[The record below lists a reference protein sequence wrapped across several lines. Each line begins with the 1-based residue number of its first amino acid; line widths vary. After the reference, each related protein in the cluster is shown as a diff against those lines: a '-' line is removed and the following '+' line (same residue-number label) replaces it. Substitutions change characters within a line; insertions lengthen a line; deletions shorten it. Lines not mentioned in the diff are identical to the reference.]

1 MTFSCIKFRRK
12 FRIKFNLNTANDNS
26 ECKNCDNISITSI
39 VKNKTFLVSNNE
51 TIKPFLKVNTGI
63 AIQKEYNNNNN
74 NNNNKEGKN
83 SNNLIVIKDI
93 ERIDEE
99 NGPVISRNNKLEC
112 DNDKSEKTNEWTLND
127 SGIYDIIDAKN
138 KFKEHLYCPLNF
150 NAAVKNDLSNSQDS
164 VKPNLTEKKASLS
177 YMNVNKMT
185 DKEYYDKNSIYCDY
199 YVNEEYDEIDYNL
212 SQIHKKTN
220 DKASLDSDYSITGG
234 YNFDTFSCTTVYNFN
249 GSSTSF

>member
-12 FRIKFNLNTANDNS
+12 FRIKFNLNATNDNS

-39 VKNKTFLVSNNE
+39 VKNKTILVSNNE
-51 TIKPFLKVNTGI
+51 TIKPFLKVKTGI
-63 AIQKEYNNNNN
+63 VKQEEYNNN
-74 NNNNKEGKN
+74 EGKN
-83 SNNLIVIKDI
+83 SNNVIIIKDI
-93 ERIDEE
+93 EKVDEE
-99 NGPVISRNNKLEC
+99 TKPVISYRHKKL
-112 DNDKSEKTNEWTLND
+112 DVDNNDKSETSNKCNLND
-127 SGIYDIIDAKN
+127 SGIYDTIDVKS

-150 NAAVKNDLSNSQDS
+150 NETIKNELPNKDTM
-164 VKPNLTEKKASLS
+164 KPNLIEKKTSLS
-177 YMNVNKMT
+177 YMNVNKT
-185 DKEYYDKNSIYCDY
+185 NNKEYFDKSSIYCDY

-220 DKASLDSDYSITGG
+220 DKASIDSDYSITGG

>member
-83 SNNLIVIKDI
+83 SNNLIVVKDT

-112 DNDKSEKTNEWTLND
+112 DNDKSEKTNECTLND

-150 NAAVKNDLSNSQDS
+150 NATVKNDLSNSQDL
-164 VKPNLTEKKASLS
+164 VKPNFTQKKASLS